1 MLRMTLV
8 LALAVT
14 SCAAPARPTPMDIA
28 ADRSTQAPP
37 DKQAPAGV
45 SLTSAYDGFY
55 VGTWTPGSCAGAA
68 PVTRTLQVETLLAS
82 SGVNYP
88 LRGTV
93 QPDGA
98 ASLAYGKA
106 ALIGRI
112 GADGV
117 FRGKAN
123 TGTACTWD
131 VSMTR
136 QPPIASA
143 ASTDTALPASV
154 VDQDEIPQLPGAA
167 ARSVGPP
174 PAASSRD

>member
-1 MLRMTLV
+1 MLRIM
-8 LALAVT
+8 LALALVLS
-14 SCAAPARPTPMDIA
+14 SCAAPGPTPADIA
-28 ADRSTQAPP
+28 ADRSTRPLDHMDQR
-37 DKQAPAGV
+37 AGL

-55 VGTWTPGSCAGAA
+55 VGTWTPGPCAGAVS
-68 PVTRTLQVETLLAS
+68 VTRTLQVETLLAS

-93 QPDGA
+93 QPDGT

-106 ALIGRI
+106 ALIGQI

-123 TGTACTWD
+123 TGKACTWD
-131 VSMTR
+131 VSMSR

-143 ASTDTALPASV
+143 ASTDTALPAAV
-154 VDQDEIPQLPGAA
+154 VNQDEVPQSPGAA